1 MQNFVLYLQILHLYQ
16 PRALP
21 RFLYLQEAGSYL
33 QFSGSI
39 CAKSPSI
46 CRITHLFATFP
57 TQFAKFT
64 IDKIRLVPI
73 TKGRGDKSYSIV
85 HLMETRIDPNPVKDL
100 FRLDEVPF
108 AIAAKSAF

>member
-1 MQNFVLYLQILHLYQ
+1 M
-16 PRALP
+16 
-21 RFLYLQEAGSYL
+21 

-46 CRITHLFATFP
+46 CKITHLFATFP
-57 TQFAKFT
+57 TQFAKVT
-64 IDKIRLVPI
+64 IDKFRVVPI

-108 AIAAKSAF
+108 TIAAISAF

>member
-1 MQNFVLYLQILHLYQ
+1 M
-16 PRALP
+16 
-21 RFLYLQEAGSYL
+21 

-46 CRITHLFATFP
+46 CKITHLFATFP

-64 IDKIRLVPI
+64 IDKFRVVPI
-73 TKGRGDKSYSIV
+73 TKGRGDKSYS
-85 HLMETRIDPNPVKDL
+85 METRIDPNPVKDL

-108 AIAAKSAF
+108 TIGAISAFSLSMHILIAIK